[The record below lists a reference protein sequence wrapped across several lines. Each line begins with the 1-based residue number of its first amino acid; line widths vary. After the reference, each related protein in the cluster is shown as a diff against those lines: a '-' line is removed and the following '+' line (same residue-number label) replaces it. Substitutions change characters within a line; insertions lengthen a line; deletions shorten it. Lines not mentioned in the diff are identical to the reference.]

1 MYYDFFF
8 FNPSFVCF
16 CLVCMFSCSGHN
28 HVPFIFFVV
37 IAFVVAKFSL
47 ICVKRMEMITS
58 DENAQLHNNK

>member
-1 MYYDFFF
+1 M
-8 FNPSFVCF
+8 
-16 CLVCMFSCSGHN
+16 
-28 HVPFIFFVV
+28 PFIFFVV